1 MKRESS
7 ELTTEQR
14 AELQALKE
22 LPDDQIDTSDIPEL
36 LDWSNARRGLFY
48 RPVKKQITL
57 RLDADV
63 IEWFKARAKNGR
75 GYQTDINRTLRQHVE
90 SQEKETVI
98 ADSPGTERKVRK
110 ATEEASLRLGS
121 WQVSSFPR
129 RPLRHSPR
137 LRGYVSTNKS
147 MSRRRT
153 ISTPKSTHSR
163 VP

>member
-1 MKRESS
+1 MNRESS

-90 SQEKETVI
+90 SQEKND
-98 ADSPGTERKVRK
+98 DS
-110 ATEEASLRLGS
+110 
-121 WQVSSFPR
+121 
-129 RPLRHSPR
+129 
-137 LRGYVSTNKS
+137 
-147 MSRRRT
+147 
-153 ISTPKSTHSR
+153 
-163 VP
+163 